1 MANDQQLTNNYTLP
15 TDSYVSFDAIA
26 LRNLIIERLNKQ
38 GLFTD
43 QNYIGSNLASII
55 DIVSFAYNTLIFYL
69 NKTSSESMFTEA
81 QLYEN
86 INRIV
91 KLLDYKPVGYQTST
105 LVFNASATT
114 KFSTDTSFNSLVDL
128 AVGQSYTI
136 PRYSYLMIGGIPFS
150 FNEDI
155 TFSTNQSGIIPLED
169 LSSKYLLYQGIF
181 KEMSPYAA
189 QGNSGEIINISNSIA
204 DIDHFNIDVYVYEIA
219 NGFWSQYKNV
229 PSLYTERSFDRVF
242 EKRITSNKTY
252 EIVLGD
258 GINGRKLESGDL
270 VSIFY
275 LESNGAKGVVGPNTL
290 NSSTPIVY
298 SSLTFGAILSS
309 LNVENFEYLNSKQ
322 FLKLKFE
329 NVVGSTLTKEMETV
343 ESIRNNA
350 PSNFKSQY
358 RLVTKQ
364 DYESF
369 IKTNFA
375 NFVSDAK
382 VFSNWDY
389 TAKYLK
395 YFNNISVKPTQFRQ
409 ILLNNVLYAD
419 SCNFNNI
426 YVCAIPK
433 ISPGSSLKYLLPAQ
447 KEAILSN
454 IIAYKTLTTEV
465 VFMDPIYKAI
475 SFAAKSN
482 NLPRVVEKD
491 FSKLRIIKTSQ
502 TARSNR
508 SITNDVKTAFENFFD
523 PTKTQ
528 LGKTFDYSGLVSQ
541 LLSIEGV
548 LKIETKNMSTG
559 DIYEGLSLIMWN
571 PVYEDLDV
579 NVIVN
584 DTEMEEFSFLYFYD
598 LFNIHSKIEIVESTF
613 LQ

>member
-1 MANDQQLTNNYTLP
+1 MATTTNYTLP

-26 LRNLIIERLNKQ
+26 LRNLIVQRLNQQ

-43 QNYIGSNLASII
+43 QNYIGSNLASVI
-55 DIVSFAYNTLIFYL
+55 DIISFAYNTLIFYL

-81 QLYEN
+81 QIYEN

-91 KLLDYKPVGYQTST
+91 KLLDYKPIGFQTST
-105 LVFNASATT
+105 LVFNVSATT
-114 KFSTDTSFNSLVDL
+114 KFSTDGSFNPSTDL

-155 TFSTNQSGIIPLED
+155 TFSTNNSGIVPLED
-169 LSSKYLLYQGIF
+169 LSNKYLLYQGTF
-181 KEMSPYAA
+181 KEMSPYVA
-189 QGNSGEIINISNSIA
+189 QGNTSEIVNIANSVA
-204 DIDHFNIDVYVYEIA
+204 DVDHFNIDVYVYEQA
-219 NGFWSQYKNV
+219 NGFWSQYRNV
-229 PSLYTERSFDRVF
+229 SSLYTERSYDRVF
-242 EKRITSNKTY
+242 EKRISSNKAY
-252 EIVLGD
+252 ELLFGD
-258 GINGRKLESGDL
+258 GINGRKLEAGDI
-270 VSIFY
+270 VSVFY
-275 LESNGAKGVVGPNTL
+275 LESNGTKGVVGPNTL
-290 NSSTPIVY
+290 NNASPIIY
-298 SSLTFGAILSS
+298 SSLSFSPILSS
-309 LNVENFEYLNSKQ
+309 LNVENFEYLNTQQ
-322 FLKLKFE
+322 FSKLKFE
-329 NVVGSTLTKEMETV
+329 NKVGSTLTKEIESV
-343 ESIRNNA
+343 DSIRNNA

-369 IKTNFA
+369 ITANFA

-382 VFSNWDY
+382 IFSNWDY

-395 YFNNISVKPTQFRQ
+395 YFNDISVSPTQFRQ

-433 ISPGSSLKYLLPAQ
+433 ISPGSTLKYLLPAQ

-454 IIAYKTLTTEV
+454 ILPYKTLTTEV

-475 SFAAKSN
+475 SFAAKTNKTSE
-482 NLPRVVEKD
+482 VVEKD
-491 FSKLRIIKTSQ
+491 FTKLQIIKTSQ
-502 TARSNR
+502 TSKSNR
-508 SITNDVKTAFENFFD
+508 SITNEIKAVFETFFD
-523 PTKTQ
+523 PTKTK
-528 LGKTFDYSGLVSQ
+528 LGQMFDYSKLVSQ

-548 LKIETKNMSTG
+548 LKIQTKNMSTG
-559 DIYEGLSLIMWN
+559 EIFDGLSFVMWN
-571 PVYEDLDV
+571 PIYSELDV
-579 NVIVN
+579 KNVTNNI
-584 DTEMEEFSFLYFYD
+584 EMEEFSFLYFYD
-598 LFNIHSKIEIVESTF
+598 LFNIHSKLEILESTF